1 MAANVVLRE
10 YFKTGLEYTLTVD
23 KLLDI
28 VRKPMVDAGLPA
40 QLAIN
45 LTNTIIKKVCASIRM
60 QFKKILQQWCM
71 VILKT
76 HRNSKDFGVGFLKQI
91 AKALAHELAG

>member
-1 MAANVVLRE
+1 LAANVVLRE
-10 YFKTGLEYTLTVD
+10 YFETGLEYTLTSD
-23 KLLDI
+23 DLLKTL
-28 VRKPMVDAGLPA
+28 RKPMVDAGLPA

-45 LTNTIIKKVCASIRM
+45 LTNNIIKKVCVSIRM

-76 HRNSKDFGVGFLKQI
+76 HRNANDFGVGFLKQI
-91 AKALAHELAG
+91 AKALAHGS